1 MHLTVGDNALPKLAP
16 KSLSLDETE
25 QQQLQQL
32 VNRHSTPQQ
41 IALRAEII
49 LLAGQRHNHREIAR
63 ALNISREMA
72 RLWRERWLASS
83 NKEIPVVERLQDAE
97 RSGAPA
103 SFSLEQ
109 ILQLF
114 AMACEKPETYGRPI
128 SHWTPREL
136 ASEMVKRGIVQRI
149 SPRHVGRLLEEATL
163 KPHSSENWL
172 NPPRP
177 GIRCQSQR
185 HLRYLPPCLRTSHHR
200 RTNHQYRRNDGNSS

>member
-1 MHLTVGDNALPKLAP
+1 MHLIVGENALPKLAP

-32 VNRHSTPQQ
+32 VNRYSTPQQ

-49 LLAGQRHNHREIAR
+49 LLAGQRQNHREIAR

-72 RLWRERWLASS
+72 MLWRKRWLASS
-83 NKEIPVVERLQDAE
+83 CNKEIPVVERLQDAE

-103 SFSLEQ
+103 TFSLEQ

-136 ASEMVKRGIVQRI
+136 ASEMVKQGIVQRI

-163 KPHSSENWL
+163 KPHQSENWL
-172 NPPRP
+172 NPPP
-177 GIRCQSQR
+177 TLNSITKSATSA
-185 HLRYLPPCLRTSHHR
+185 LPTSMPQ
-200 RTNHQYRRNDGNSS
+200 NEPPSENEPSVSMK

>member
-49 LLAGQRHNHREIAR
+49 LLAGQRQNHREIAR

-72 RLWRERWLASS
+72 SLWRERWLASS
-83 NKEIPVVERLQDAE
+83 EKGIPVVERLQDAE

-103 SFSLEQ
+103 TFSLEQ

-136 ASEMVKRGIVQRI
+136 ASEMVKQGIVQRI

-163 KPHSSENWL
+163 KPHQFSNWL
-172 NPPRP
+172 NPPPTWRSTTKSGTSAIP
-177 GIRCQSQR
+177 TSMPQNE
-185 HLRYLPPCLRTSHHR
+185 PPLENEPSVSTK
-200 RTNHQYRRNDGNSS
+200 